1 MYKVLALDMDGTV
14 LNSQHGIHP
23 DVVQAIREAKE
34 KCHVLMVT
42 GRHHTAAKP
51 YYEQLELD
59 TPAIC
64 CNGTYIY
71 DYRNHKV
78 LIENAISKQNA
89 KKFLQLAQDYGMKVV
104 LYTTHSMVYSRRQP
118 IDYMK
123 ALESWAGSFDKHL
136 RPSIKRVDSFEEE
149 IDEAEHIWKF
159 VIEGDP
165 KNIAELESLN
175 FVSDNFSGERSWFN
189 RVDFAAKGNSKGSR
203 LAEYLKQHGYLPE
216 QVMAVGDN
224 HNDISMITLAG
235 LGVAMSN
242 ADETVKATAN
252 LVCQSDNNQGGLAHL
267 IREKIKG

>member
-14 LNSQHGIHP
+14 LNSENGIHP
-23 DVVQAIREAKE
+23 DVVQAIRKAKE
-34 KCHVLMVT
+34 NCHVLMVT

-51 YYEQLELD
+51 YYQQLELD
-59 TPAIC
+59 TPALC

-71 DYRNHKV
+71 DYHNHEV

-89 KKFLQLAQDYGMKVV
+89 QYFLKLAQGYGMKVV
-104 LYTTHSMVYSRRQP
+104 LYTTHSMVYSSSQP

-123 ALESWAGSFDKHL
+123 ALESWAAGFDTML
-136 RPSIKRVDSFEEE
+136 RPSIKRVDSFVEE
-149 IDEAEHIWKF
+149 INEAEYIWKF

-165 KNIAELESLN
+165 ENIAKLESLD
-175 FVSDNFSGERSWFN
+175 FVRENFSGERSWSN
-189 RVDFAAKGNSKGSR
+189 RVDFAAIGNSKGHR
-203 LAEYLKQHGYLPE
+203 LAQYLEQQGYLPE
-216 QVMAVGDN
+216 DVMAVGDN
-224 HNDISMITLAG
+224 HNDISMIKLAG

-242 ADETVKATAN
+242 ADEKVKAAAD